1 MTNLEELD
9 KLNNAL
15 LESEELL
22 KKNAGLMSPNIL
34 NLISLKLVIA
44 TYLSSIAKSLA
55 IIVDKMSEKD
65 KED

>member
-22 KKNAGLMSPNIL
+22 KKTLALCL
-34 NLISLKLVIA
+34 LIS
-44 TYLSSIAKSLA
+44 
-55 IIVDKMSEKD
+55 
-65 KED
+65 